1 LSDHHQH
8 HHHLQQQQHH
18 QLSATTSDASSHTP
32 ILPYPSPTVAG
43 PGFFNSPEPE
53 APVSAVSTSTHFQFH
68 KMEPESPGLLEDVQP
83 SFDSFEHGPTEF
95 PPRAYPGG
103 VDAKSPWVPVKQ
115 VGKIFGSRLEQMPA
129 IENRLA
135 KLEDQLDRYLD
146 GRAAQ
151 ALRNSLLPGLETQS
165 QPMEYAPLGPCRMFG
180 GRIWP
185 TALARRVRRTPR
197 D

>member
-1 LSDHHQH
+1 L
-8 HHHLQQQQHH
+8 
-18 QLSATTSDASSHTP
+18 AGSDASQSTS
-32 ILPYPSPTVAG
+32 LPYPSPIVAG
-43 PGFFNSPEPE
+43 PEYFASPEPE
-53 APVSAVSTSTHFQFH
+53 APMSAVSTHFHFQ
-68 KMEPESPGLLEDVQP
+68 KMEPESPSPRLLEDVQP

-103 VDAKSPWVPVKQ
+103 VDAKSPWVPTRQ

-146 GRAAQ
+146 RRASQ
-151 ALRNSLLPGLETQS
+151 SLKNSLLPGLDTHNPPIEF
-165 QPMEYAPLGPCRMFG
+165 APLGPCRMFG